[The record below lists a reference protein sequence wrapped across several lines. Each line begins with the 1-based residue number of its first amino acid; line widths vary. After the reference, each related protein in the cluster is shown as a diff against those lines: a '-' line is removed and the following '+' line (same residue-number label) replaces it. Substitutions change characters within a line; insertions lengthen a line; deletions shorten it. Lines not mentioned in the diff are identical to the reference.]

1 MAGHHPVGHGKSA
14 PDTPIAWV
22 DYWTDYYNGSRQLKK
37 ASQESWNA
45 TREVWKRKL
54 VQAQENTLSE
64 VHRNYE
70 AVAQNLRLRTRKRG
84 PEGEH
89 SPTRQ
94 DEKNNLLDC
103 LTFSLFSFSAMRS
116 LTSFVTSAAGRG
128 LPGLKQIGH
137 RRQLSRAPR
146 P

>member
-1 MAGHHPVGHGKSA
+1 M
-14 PDTPIAWV
+14 
-22 DYWTDYYNGSRQLKK
+22 
-37 ASQESWNA
+37 
-45 TREVWKRKL
+45 
-54 VQAQENTLSE
+54 SE

-137 RRQLSRAPR
+137 HDSCLGRAAALMILR
-146 P
+146 SFWSATRIASGTSLR

>member
-1 MAGHHPVGHGKSA
+1 MEE
-14 PDTPIAWV
+14 
-22 DYWTDYYNGSRQLKK
+22 K
-37 ASQESWNA
+37 ACPS
-45 TREVWKRKL
+45 
-54 VQAQENTLSE
+54 QENTLSE

-70 AVAQNLRLRTRKRG
+70 AVAQNLRLRTRKRR

-116 LTSFVTSAAGRG
+116 LTSFVTSAAGG
-128 LPGLKQIGH
+128 GFPGLEHNGH
-137 RRQLSRAPR
+137 RRTLAWGPAA
-146 P
+146 